1 MGCFAFAVVASPSYA
16 GTIGYYRFES
26 GSVTTD
32 SSGNGRNLTIA
43 GINAAPVSYTLP
55 TRATVTTT
63 QSPYPVAGSY
73 FPTASPL
80 TGTANNYAVQ
90 GGGANQ
96 TFQKYYSLAS
106 TSITS
111 GLTVE
116 TYLNLANNDSTTK
129 IIANQGA
136 NQTNGSWAFLV
147 TSDVSG
153 QGERQLLFQYATA
166 AGAWGSNGLD
176 SVKLGVPLTVG
187 VDYYVAVSFDLAATS
202 VTFYMQNLTE
212 GGPLQVVTQARHATG
227 YYDSTA
233 PMTIGADGT
242 GGNGWHGTLDEVRI
256 SDSALSQSQLLISVP
271 EPASVGM
278 ALMGLGLILGAS
290 RRRNKKA

>member
-1 MGCFAFAVVASPSYA
+1 MGCLAVTLLASSLEA
-16 GTIGYYRFES
+16 STIGYYRFES
-26 GSVTTD
+26 GSELVD
-32 SSGNGRNLTIA
+32 SSGNGRNLTVA
-43 GINAAPVSYTLP
+43 GINAAPVTYTLP
-55 TRATVTTT
+55 ARATSTTS
-63 QSPYPVAGSY
+63 QAPYPAAGSY
-73 FPTASPL
+73 FPATSPL
-80 TGTANNYAVQ
+80 SGAANNYAIQ

-96 TFQKYYSLAS
+96 TFQKYYSLSS
-106 TSITS
+106 TTISS

-116 TYLNLANNDSTTK
+116 TYLNMSNTDNTTK

-147 TSDVSG
+147 TSEASG
-153 QGERQLLFQYATA
+153 QGPRQLLFQYATT

-176 SVKLGVPLTVG
+176 SVKPGIQLTAG
-187 VDYYVAVSFDLAATS
+187 IDYYIAVSFDLALTN
-202 VTFYMQNLTE
+202 VTFYVQNLTE
-212 GGPLQVVTQARHATG
+212 GGPLQVITKARQFSG

-256 SDSALSQSQLLISVP
+256 SDTALSQSQLLISVP

-278 ALMGLGLILGAS
+278 ALMGLGLILGAA
-290 RRRNKKA
+290 RRRNQKA

>member
-1 MGCFAFAVVASPSYA
+1 MGCFALAAVASPLYA

-26 GSVTTD
+26 GSELMD

-73 FPTASPL
+73 FPTVSPL

-116 TYLNLANNDSTTK
+116 TCLNLANNDSTTK

-153 QGERQLLFQYATA
+153 QGERQLLFQYATT

-176 SVKLGVPLTVG
+176 SVKPGIQLTVG
-187 VDYYVAVSFDLAATS
+187 IDYYIAVSFDLALTN
-202 VTFYMQNLTE
+202 VTFYVQNLTE
-212 GGPLQVVTQARHATG
+212 GGPLQVITKARQFSG

-271 EPASVGM
+271 EPATASL
-278 ALMGLGLILGAS
+278 AFMGLGLVWAAA
-290 RRRNKKA
+290 RRNKKA